1 MRRCASPFGI
11 IPPEELQC
19 NDVGE
24 GDGIEAR
31 EAKLQPAVD
40 SLASSM
46 SYHPLV
52 EGPEWKLFASFDNL
66 DFSFVGGAIGV
77 CRPVP
82 QEVSEYVF
90 FRSSKRGEA
99 AVEAKLLLMIKE

>member
-1 MRRCASPFGI
+1 M
-11 IPPEELQC
+11 IPPEESEC

-24 GDGIEAR
+24 GHGIEAR
-31 EAKLQPAVD
+31 EAELQPAVD

-52 EGPEWKLFASFDNL
+52 EDPEWKLFASFDSL

-82 QEVSEYVF
+82 QEVSEGRIFPVF
-90 FRSSKRGEA
+90 QKGESSC
-99 AVEAKLLLMIKE
+99 